1 MAVAPQLVRCA
12 LQEVGDALDQEVAV
26 LEVGE
31 EEGHLV
37 LGADGHGAG
46 QDAAAVCLLH
56 NGHLE
61 RGSEEKEGKRKKR
74 EVRERGGRV
83 LCLFTLNVQLYE
95 H

>member
-1 MAVAPQLVRCA
+1 MATFRGA

-46 QDAAAVCLLH
+46 QEAAAGCRLH
-56 NGHLE
+56 NGHVE
-61 RGSEEKEGKRKKR
+61 RWMEGREESQRR
-74 EVRERGGRV
+74 VDERWGGRRR
-83 LCLFTLNVQLYE
+83 E
-95 H
+95 KR

>member
-1 MAVAPQLVRCA
+1 MATFRGA

-56 NGHLE
+56 NGYLE
-61 RGSEEKEGKRKKR
+61 SRMEGREESQRRVE
-74 EVRERGGRV
+74 ERWGGRR
-83 LCLFTLNVQLYE
+83 
-95 H
+95 